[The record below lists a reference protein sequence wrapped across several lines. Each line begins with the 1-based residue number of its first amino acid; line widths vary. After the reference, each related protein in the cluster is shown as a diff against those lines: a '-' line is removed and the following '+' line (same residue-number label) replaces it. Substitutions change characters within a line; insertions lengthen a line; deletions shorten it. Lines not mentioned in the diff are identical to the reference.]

1 MSKYGMSMCVLG
13 MSGEFKREGIAVNA
27 LWPMTAIDT
36 AALAMIPGID
46 TNFCRKPDIMADAA
60 YEILIRDSKTTTG
73 NFFVDEE
80 VLREAGIND
89 FDHYSVVP
97 GTKDL
102 LKDFFLD

>member
-1 MSKYGMSMCVLG
+1 
-13 MSGEFKREGIAVNA
+13 
-27 LWPMTAIDT
+27 
-36 AALAMIPGID
+36 
-46 TNFCRKPDIMADAA
+46 MADAA
-60 YEILIRDSKTTTG
+60 YAILNRDAKSTTG

-80 VLREAGIND
+80 VLRDEGVTD